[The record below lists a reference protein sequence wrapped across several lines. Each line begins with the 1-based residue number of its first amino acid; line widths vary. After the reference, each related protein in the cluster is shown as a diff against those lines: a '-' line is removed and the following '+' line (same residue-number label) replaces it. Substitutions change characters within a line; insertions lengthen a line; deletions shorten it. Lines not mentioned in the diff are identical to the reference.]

1 MTSEA
6 TEHETPPDTGA
17 ERRPT
22 KHSEHEL
29 LKHMFSTAEE
39 AGHRGGGVDRVIFG
53 IASVIALTFV
63 VWGFL
68 GTESLGSTA
77 TSALGWAMTNT
88 GWIFVLLASLFVIF
102 ALWLAASRYGNIPLG
117 KDDETPEFRT
127 ISWIAMMFSA
137 GMGIGLMFYGVA
149 EPLYHYIVP
158 PGTAYDP
165 ANYTGDGGLLQ
176 TPAQQAAAM
185 EAAMATTI
193 FHWSLHPWA
202 IYAVV
207 GIAVAYST
215 FRKGRRQLISSVF
228 EPLLGERHANG
239 PAGKVID
246 ILAIFATLFGSAA
259 SLGLGALQI
268 GGGLTFNGWFGE
280 VGTPVLIAI
289 IAILTCAFIASA
301 VSGVA
306 KGIQW
311 LSNTNM
317 VLALILAIFV
327 FVVGPTVAILNI
339 VPTSIGQYFTDL
351 TEMASRTNA
360 SGGDAMDAWLAG
372 WTVFYWAWWV
382 SWTPFVGM
390 FLARISRGRTIREFV
405 TGVILVPS
413 IVSVIWFA
421 VFGGAAIRIQ
431 EATGAIADT
440 TAAADLGPL
449 SFDLALF
456 STLDQLPLAS
466 ITSVLVM
473 ILVGIFFVSG
483 ADAAS
488 MVMGSLS
495 ERGTLEPSR
504 KTVIFW
510 GALTGGVAAVM
521 LMAGT
526 GDDPSAALNGLKNIT
541 ILSALPFVLVMAG
554 LCVALH
560 MDLRNDPMMR
570 RREKAVDMLRQ
581 AVVNGVSAHGGD
593 DIAIVVEP
601 ADEVPE
607 LDRLHAGPIKEP
619 AAQNGASAA
628 TSNSATSNS
637 ATSNSATSGS
647 AASAGKDSPK
657 A

>member
-1 MTSEA
+1 MA
-6 TEHETPPDTGA
+6 TETTTDESTEESVEDT
-17 ERRPT
+17 RPT
-22 KHSEHEL
+22 AHTEHEL
-29 LKHMFSTAEE
+29 LEHMFSTAEE

-53 IASVIALTFV
+53 VASAIAVAFV
-63 VWGFL
+63 AWGFL
-68 GTESLGSTA
+68 GTESLGNSA
-77 TSALGWAMTNT
+77 TSALGWAMQNT
-88 GWIFVLLASLFVIF
+88 GWIFVLLASMFVVF
-102 ALWLAASRYGNIPLG
+102 VLWLAASRYGTIPLG
-117 KDDETPEFRT
+117 KDDESPEFRT

-158 PGTAYDP
+158 PGTAFDP
-165 ANYTGDGGLLQ
+165 ANYVGEGGLLQ
-176 TPAQQAAAM
+176 TPAQQAAAL
-185 EAAMATTI
+185 EQAMATTI

-207 GIAVAYST
+207 EIAVAYST
-215 FRKGRRQLISSVF
+215 FRKDRPQLISSVF
-228 EPLLGERHANG
+228 EPLLGQERTNG
-239 PAGKVID
+239 WVGKVIN

-268 GGGLTFNGWFGE
+268 GGGLTFNGWFGT

-317 VLALILAIFV
+317 VLALLLAVFV
-327 FVVGPTVAILNI
+327 FLVGPTVAILNI
-339 VPTSIGQYFTDL
+339 VPTSVGAYLTDL

-431 EATGAIADT
+431 EATGAVADT
-440 TAAADLGPL
+440 SASVEVGPL

-456 STLDQLPLAS
+456 SMLDQLPMAAV
-466 ITSVLVM
+466 TSVLVM

-495 ERGTLEPSR
+495 EKGTLEPSR

-560 MDLRNDPMMR
+560 LDLRNDPMMK

-581 AVVNGVSAHGGD
+581 AVVTGVTTHGD
-593 DIAIVVEP
+593 EEIAIVVEHSENGIP
-601 ADEVPE
+601 DLED
-607 LDRLHAGPIKEP
+607 LQAGPLKEP
-619 AAQNGASAA
+619 ASVTGAPPAA
-628 TSNSATSNS
+628 RTDGGPDPDPDEGA
-637 ATSNSATSGS
+637 
-647 AASAGKDSPK
+647 DSS
-657 A
+657 

>member
-1 MTSEA
+1 MPPEPTLSAES
-6 TEHETPPDTGA
+6 TESPTTAPPEGA
-17 ERRPT
+17 
-22 KHSEHEL
+22 EHEL
-29 LKHMFSTAEE
+29 LEHMHSSSQEE
-39 AGHRGGGVDRVIFG
+39 GHERGGGVDKVIFG
-53 IASVIALTFV
+53 VASAVALGFV
-63 VWGFL
+63 AWGFL
-68 GTESLGSTA
+68 GTDSLGSTA
-77 TSALGWAMTNT
+77 TGALGWAMTNT
-88 GWIFVLLASLFVIF
+88 GWVFVLLASMFVVF

-117 KDDETPEFRT
+117 KDDEEPEFKT
-127 ISWIAMMFSA
+127 VSWIAMMFSA

-149 EPLYHYIVP
+149 EPLFHYIVP

-165 ANYTGDGGLLQ
+165 ANYVGDGNILA

-215 FRKGRRQLISSVF
+215 FRKGRRQLISAVF
-228 EPLLGERHANG
+228 EPLLGERRANG
-239 PAGKVID
+239 PVGKIID

-268 GGGLTFNGWFGE
+268 GGGLTFNGWFGD
-280 VGTPVLIAI
+280 VGTPVLVGI

-317 VLALILAIFV
+317 VLALVLAIFV
-327 FVVGPTVAILNI
+327 FLVGPTVAILNI
-339 VPTSIGQYFTDL
+339 VPSSIGQYFTDL

-360 SGGDAMDAWLAG
+360 SGGDAMDAWLSG

-390 FLARISRGRTIREFV
+390 FLARISRGRTIRQFV

-421 VFGGAAIRIQ
+421 IFGGAAIRTQ

-440 TAAADLGPL
+440 TAAAADGPL

-456 STLDQLPLAS
+456 SMLEQFPLAS
-466 ITSVLVM
+466 VTSVLVM

-495 ERGTLEPSR
+495 ERGTLHPSR

-510 GALTGGVAAVM
+510 GALTGAVAAVM

-541 ILSALPFVLVMAG
+541 ILSALPFILVMAG
-554 LCVALH
+554 LCVALYL
-560 MDLRNDPMMR
+560 DLRNDPMIR

-581 AVVNGVSAHGGD
+581 AVVTGVSTHGQD

-601 ADEVPE
+601 AETLPE
-607 LDRLHAGPIKEP
+607 PAELTAGPLKSP
-619 AAQNGASAA
+619 SAA
-628 TSNSATSNS
+628 TGAPPTPASESPR
-637 ATSNSATSGS
+637 GS
-647 AASAGKDSPK
+647 TGD
-657 A
+657 

>member
-1 MTSEA
+1 
-6 TEHETPPDTGA
+6 
-17 ERRPT
+17 
-22 KHSEHEL
+22 
-29 LKHMFSTAEE
+29 MFSTAEE
-39 AGHRGGGVDRVIFG
+39 AGHHGGGVDRVIFG
-53 IASVIALTFV
+53 VASVIAVAFV
-63 VWGFL
+63 AWGFL
-68 GTESLGSTA
+68 GTESLGSSAET
-77 TSALGWAMTNT
+77 ALGWAMRNT
-88 GWIFVLLASLFVIF
+88 GWVFVLLASMFVVF
-102 ALWLAASRYGNIPLG
+102 VLWLAASRYGTIPLG
-117 KDDETPEFRT
+117 KDDEKPEFRT

-165 ANYTGDGGLLQ
+165 ANYVGADGLLQ
-176 TPAQQAAAM
+176 TPAQQAAAL
-185 EAAMATTI
+185 EQAMATTI

-215 FRKGRRQLISSVF
+215 FRKGRPQLISSVF
-228 EPLLGERHANG
+228 EPLLGQERTNG
-239 PAGKVID
+239 WVGKVIN

-268 GGGLTFNGWFGE
+268 GGGLTFNGWFGT
-280 VGTPVLIAI
+280 VGTPVLVVI

-317 VLALILAIFV
+317 VLALLLAVFV
-327 FVVGPTVAILNI
+327 FLVGPTVAILNI

-440 TAAADLGPL
+440 SAPVEVGPL

-456 STLDQLPLAS
+456 SMLDQLPLAG

-473 ILVGIFFVSG
+473 VLVGIFFVSG

-504 KTVIFW
+504 RTVIFW

-526 GDDPSAALNGLKNIT
+526 GDNPSAALNGLKNIT

-554 LCVALH
+554 LCLALH

-581 AVVNGVSAHGGD
+581 AVVTGVATHGD
-593 DIAIVVEP
+593 EEIAIVVEHS
-601 ADEVPE
+601 ENGVPD
-607 LDRLHAGPIKEP
+607 LKQLSAGPLKEP
-619 AAQNGASAA
+619 ASVTGAPPTARTDAGPDPASVTGAPPTA
-628 TSNSATSNS
+628 RTDAGPDRAPGEDTDSNSS
-637 ATSNSATSGS
+637 
-647 AASAGKDSPK
+647 
-657 A
+657 

>member
-1 MTSEA
+1 MA
-6 TEHETPPDTGA
+6 TETTTDESTEESVEDT
-17 ERRPT
+17 RPT
-22 KHSEHEL
+22 AHTEHEL
-29 LKHMFSTAEE
+29 LEHMFSTAEE

-53 IASVIALTFV
+53 VASAIAVAFV
-63 VWGFL
+63 AWGFL
-68 GTESLGSTA
+68 GTESLGNSA
-77 TSALGWAMTNT
+77 TSALGWAMQNT
-88 GWIFVLLASLFVIF
+88 GWIFVLLASMFVVF
-102 ALWLAASRYGNIPLG
+102 VLWLAASRYGTIPLG
-117 KDDETPEFRT
+117 KDDESPEFRT

-158 PGTAYDP
+158 PGTAFDP
-165 ANYTGDGGLLQ
+165 ANYVGEGGLLQ
-176 TPAQQAAAM
+176 TPAQQAAAL
-185 EAAMATTI
+185 EQAMATTI

-215 FRKGRRQLISSVF
+215 FRKDRPQLISSVF
-228 EPLLGERHANG
+228 EPLLGQERTNG
-239 PAGKVID
+239 WVGKVIN

-268 GGGLTFNGWFGE
+268 GGGLTFNGWFGT

-317 VLALILAIFV
+317 VLALLLAVFV
-327 FVVGPTVAILNI
+327 FLVGPTVAILNI
-339 VPTSIGQYFTDL
+339 VPTSVGAYLTDL

-431 EATGAIADT
+431 EATGAVADT
-440 TAAADLGPL
+440 SASVEVGPL

-456 STLDQLPLAS
+456 SMLDQLPMAAV
-466 ITSVLVM
+466 TSVLVM

-495 ERGTLEPSR
+495 EKGTLEPSR

-560 MDLRNDPMMR
+560 LDLRNDPMMK

-581 AVVNGVSAHGGD
+581 AVVTGVTTHGD
-593 DIAIVVEP
+593 EEIAIVVEHSENGIP
-601 ADEVPE
+601 DLED
-607 LDRLHAGPIKEP
+607 LQAGPLKEP
-619 AAQNGASAA
+619 ASVTGAPPAA
-628 TSNSATSNS
+628 RTDGGPDPDPDEGA
-637 ATSNSATSGS
+637 
-647 AASAGKDSPK
+647 DSS
-657 A
+657 

>member
-1 MTSEA
+1 VA
-6 TEHETPPDTGA
+6 TETTTDESTEESVEDT
-17 ERRPT
+17 RPT
-22 KHSEHEL
+22 AHTEHEL
-29 LKHMFSTAEE
+29 LEHMFSTAEE

-53 IASVIALTFV
+53 VASAIAVAFV
-63 VWGFL
+63 AWGFL
-68 GTESLGSTA
+68 GTESLGNSA
-77 TSALGWAMTNT
+77 TSALGWAMQNT
-88 GWIFVLLASLFVIF
+88 GWIFVLLASMFVVF
-102 ALWLAASRYGNIPLG
+102 VLWLAASRYGTIPLG
-117 KDDETPEFRT
+117 KDDESPEFRT

-158 PGTAYDP
+158 PGTAFDP
-165 ANYTGDGGLLQ
+165 ANYVGEGGLLQ
-176 TPAQQAAAM
+176 TPAQQAAAL
-185 EAAMATTI
+185 EQAMATTI

-215 FRKGRRQLISSVF
+215 FRKDRPQLISSVF
-228 EPLLGERHANG
+228 EPLLGQERTNG
-239 PAGKVID
+239 WVGKVIN

-268 GGGLTFNGWFGE
+268 GGGLTFNGWFGT

-317 VLALILAIFV
+317 VLALLLAVFV
-327 FVVGPTVAILNI
+327 FLVGPTVAILNI
-339 VPTSIGQYFTDL
+339 VPTSVGAYLTDL

-431 EATGAIADT
+431 EATGAVADT
-440 TAAADLGPL
+440 SASVEVGPL

-456 STLDQLPLAS
+456 SMLDQLPMAAV
-466 ITSVLVM
+466 TSVLVM

-495 ERGTLEPSR
+495 EKGTLEPSR

-560 MDLRNDPMMR
+560 LDLRNDPMMK

-581 AVVNGVSAHGGD
+581 AVVTGVTTHGD
-593 DIAIVVEP
+593 EEIAIVVEHSENGIP
-601 ADEVPE
+601 DLED
-607 LDRLHAGPIKEP
+607 LQAGPLKEP
-619 AAQNGASAA
+619 ASVTGAPPAA
-628 TSNSATSNS
+628 RTDGGPDPDPDEGA
-637 ATSNSATSGS
+637 
-647 AASAGKDSPK
+647 DSS
-657 A
+657 

>member
-1 MTSEA
+1 MA
-6 TEHETPPDTGA
+6 AEH
-17 ERRPT
+17 T
-22 KHSEHEL
+22 KHSQSGTDDAGEHRPEHAEHEL
-29 LKHMFSTAEE
+29 LEHMFSTAEE
-39 AGHRGGGVDRVIFG
+39 TGNRGGGVDRVIFG
-53 IASVIALTFV
+53 VAAAIAVAFV
-63 VWGFL
+63 LWGFL
-68 GTESLGSTA
+68 GTESLGSSAET
-77 TSALGWAMTNT
+77 ALGWAMTNT
-88 GWIFVLLASLFVIF
+88 GWVFVLLASVFVAF

-117 KDDETPEFRT
+117 KDDEEPEFRT
-127 ISWIAMMFSA
+127 VSWIAMMFSA

-165 ANYTGDGGLLQ
+165 ANYVGDGGLLQ
-176 TPAQQAAAM
+176 TPAQQAAAL
-185 EAAMATTI
+185 EQAMATTI

-207 GIAVAYST
+207 GIAVAYGT
-215 FRKGRRQLISSVF
+215 FRKGRRQLISAVF
-228 EPLLGERHANG
+228 EPLLGERHAKG

-280 VGTPVLIAI
+280 IGTPILVAI
-289 IAILTCAFIASA
+289 IAILTCGFIASA

-317 VLALILAIFV
+317 VLALLLAVFV
-327 FVVGPTVAILNI
+327 FLVGPTVAILNI

-351 TEMASRTNA
+351 AEMASRTNA
-360 SGGDAMDAWLAG
+360 SGGDAMDAWLSA

-421 VFGGAAIRIQ
+421 IFGGAAIRTQ
-431 EATGAIADT
+431 EATGAVADT
-440 TAAADLGPL
+440 TAAVEVGPV

-456 STLDQLPLAS
+456 DMLEQFPLAS

-488 MVMGSLS
+488 MVMGTLS

-541 ILSALPFVLVMAG
+541 ILSALPFILVMG
-554 LCVALH
+554 LLCIALTK
-560 MDLRNDPMMR
+560 DLRNDPMMR

-581 AVVNGVSAHGGD
+581 AVVSGVATHGGYE
-593 DIAIVVEP
+593 IAIVVEP
-601 ADEVPE
+601 SENGGPP
-607 LDRLHAGPIKEP
+607 LDLDAGPMRSP
-619 AAQNGASAA
+619 ASVAGDPPTPAG
-628 TSNSATSNS
+628 
-637 ATSNSATSGS
+637 SG
-647 AASAGKDSPK
+647 GKHRDEG
-657 A
+657 

>member
-1 MTSEA
+1 MYS
-6 TEHETPPDTGA
+6 
-17 ERRPT
+17 
-22 KHSEHEL
+22 KHEL
-29 LKHMFSTAEE
+29 LEHMFSTAEE
-39 AGHRGGGVDRVIFG
+39 SGTGRGGLDRVIFG
-53 IASVIALTFV
+53 VASVIALSFV
-63 VWGFL
+63 AWGFL
-68 GTESLGSTA
+68 GTESLGATA
-77 TSALGWAMTNT
+77 GNALGWAMTNA
-88 GWIFVLLASLFVIF
+88 GWVFVLLASVFVVF
-102 ALWLAASRYGNIPLG
+102 ALWLAASRYGTIPLG

-127 ISWIAMMFSA
+127 VSWIAMMFSA

-149 EPLYHYIVP
+149 EPLYHYLVP
-158 PGTAYDP
+158 PGTSYDP

-176 TPAQQAAAM
+176 TQVQQA
-185 EAAMATTI
+185 EALETAMATTI

-215 FRKGRRQLISSVF
+215 FRKDRSQLISSVF
-228 EPLLGERHANG
+228 EPLLGDRANG
-239 PAGKVID
+239 PVGKVID

-280 VGTPVLIAI
+280 VGTPVLIGI

-306 KGIQW
+306 RGIQW
-311 LSNTNM
+311 LSNINM
-317 VLALILAIFV
+317 VLALAIAVFV

-339 VPTSIGQYFTDL
+339 VPTSVGQYLTDL

-360 SGGDAMDAWLAG
+360 SGGDAMDVWLSG

-421 VFGGAAIRIQ
+421 VFGGAAIRTQ
-431 EATGAIADT
+431 QATGAVADT
-440 TAAADLGPL
+440 TAPAADGPM

-456 STLDQLPLAS
+456 NMLEQYPLAS
-466 ITSVLVM
+466 ITSVMVM
-473 ILVGIFFVSG
+473 VLVGIFFVSG

-495 ERGTLEPSR
+495 ERGTLHPSR

-526 GDDPSAALNGLKNIT
+526 GDDPAAALNGLKNIT

-554 LCVALH
+554 LCLALTK
-560 MDLRNDPMMR
+560 DLRNDPMML
-570 RREKAVDMLRQ
+570 RREKAVDMLKQ
-581 AVVNGVSAHGGD
+581 AVVSGVAMHGD
-593 DIAIVVEP
+593 EELTILVEP
-601 ADEVPE
+601 TAESDVPSLE
-607 LDRLHAGPIKEP
+607 DLHPGPIKTPLSVTGEP
-619 AAQNGASAA
+619 PGSDRDR
-628 TSNSATSNS
+628 TGSDDDRTPEDGGSSE
-637 ATSNSATSGS
+637 SGPGES
-647 AASAGKDSPK
+647 SGTTGPTKRDRGDSPDTTEE
-657 A
+657 

>member
-1 MTSEA
+1 
-6 TEHETPPDTGA
+6 
-17 ERRPT
+17 
-22 KHSEHEL
+22 
-29 LKHMFSTAEE
+29 
-39 AGHRGGGVDRVIFG
+39 
-53 IASVIALTFV
+53 
-63 VWGFL
+63 
-68 GTESLGSTA
+68 
-77 TSALGWAMTNT
+77 
-88 GWIFVLLASLFVIF
+88 
-102 ALWLAASRYGNIPLG
+102 
-117 KDDETPEFRT
+117 
-127 ISWIAMMFSA
+127 
-137 GMGIGLMFYGVA
+137 MGIGLMFYGVA

-158 PGTAYDP
+158 PGTAFDP
-165 ANYTGDGGLLQ
+165 ANYVGEGGLLQ
-176 TPAQQAAAM
+176 TPAQQAAAL
-185 EAAMATTI
+185 EQAMATTI
-193 FHWSLHPWA
+193 FHWSLHPWE

-215 FRKGRRQLISSVF
+215 FRKDRPQLISSVF
-228 EPLLGERHANG
+228 EPLLGQERTNG
-239 PAGKVID
+239 WVGKVIN

-268 GGGLTFNGWFGE
+268 GGGLTFNGWFGT

-317 VLALILAIFV
+317 VLALLLAVFV
-327 FVVGPTVAILNI
+327 FLVGPTVAILNI
-339 VPTSIGQYFTDL
+339 VPTSVGAYLTDL

-431 EATGAIADT
+431 EATGAVADT
-440 TAAADLGPL
+440 SASVEVGPL

-456 STLDQLPLAS
+456 SMLDQLPMAAV
-466 ITSVLVM
+466 TSVLVM

-495 ERGTLEPSR
+495 EKGTLEPSR

-560 MDLRNDPMMR
+560 LDLRNDPMMK

-581 AVVNGVSAHGGD
+581 AVVTGVTTHGD
-593 DIAIVVEP
+593 EEIAIVVEHSENGIP
-601 ADEVPE
+601 DLED
-607 LDRLHAGPIKEP
+607 LQAGPLKEP
-619 AAQNGASAA
+619 ASVTGAPPAA
-628 TSNSATSNS
+628 RTDGGPDPDPDEGA
-637 ATSNSATSGS
+637 
-647 AASAGKDSPK
+647 DSS
-657 A
+657 